1 MEIKTILAKLDEGR
15 QYRDIDV
22 SSFERRAEDNGEKTV
37 TGYATTF
44 NQPYELYRDSWNGYV
59 YIVREQVDP
68 AAFDNTDMDD
78 VIMQYNHE
86 GRVFARTGNNTLAL
100 DPDAHGLHIRAD
112 LGGTEI
118 GRQLFEEIEGGYT
131 DKMSFGF
138 RVNKDK
144 REETEERN
152 EETGVRTVT
161 VLRTILE
168 ISKLYDV
175 SAVSLPANDATSI
188 SARNYCEGVIAEINT
203 GAIARGTMDDVYPS
217 AEFLSLLK
225 ERGVPVT
232 ISSDSHAPESLD
244 TAFDRAIEAARKAG
258 YTELAYLESK
268 DSIKFQKIQ
277 D

>member
-1 MEIKTILAKLDEGR
+1 MEPKTIQKKLDEGR
-15 QYRDIDV
+15 QYRSFDV
-22 SSFERRAEDNGEKTV
+22 SRFERRTEDSGEKV
-37 TGYATTF
+37 VEGYATTF
-44 NQPYELYRDSWNGYV
+44 NQPYELWRDTWDGNVYV
-59 YIVREQVDP
+59 FLEQVD
-68 AAFDNTDMDD
+68 ARAFDDCDMTD

-138 RVNKDK
+138 RVSKDK

-161 VLRTILE
+161 VLRTILG

-188 SARNYCEGVIAEINT
+188 SARNYCEGVIAEIKE
-203 GAIARGTMDDVYPS
+203 
-217 AEFLSLLK
+217 EFLAREKRERQKRKIRLLMEVK
-225 ERGVPVT
+225 
-232 ISSDSHAPESLD
+232 
-244 TAFDRAIEAARKAG
+244 
-258 YTELAYLESK
+258 
-268 DSIKFQKIQ
+268 
-277 D
+277 